1 MKQYDEFQGEDG
13 VGPSPAAFRAPVGG
27 GPSARP
33 LTLPP
38 NCTLDKFQEYM
49 RRIEDVVGPEN
60 ATVISS
66 DEELQKEDYLDPS
79 KAHDVHDG
87 PIPHTVP

>member
-1 MKQYDEFQGEDG
+1 MKQYDELQGEDG

-27 GPSARP
+27 GSDARP

-38 NCTLDKFQEYM
+38 NCSLEKFQDYI
-49 RRIEDVVGPEN
+49 RRIEVIVGPEN

-66 DEELQKEDYLDPS
+66 DDELQKDHYLDPS
-79 KAHDVHDG
+79 KSHDVIDNRAEAITG
-87 PIPHTVP
+87 